1 MTSVVSTSP
10 TDASD
15 DGQESGVLPS
25 TTGDPTPAHFEQPD
39 WFKTAVFYEV
49 LVRSFKDSNGDGVGD
64 FRGLTEKLD
73 YLHWLGVDCLWVPP
87 FFSSPLRDG
96 GYDISDFTNI
106 LPEAGTVEDFHHF
119 LDEAHKRDIR
129 VIIDFVMNH
138 TSDQHP
144 WFQASR
150 EDPDGPF
157 GDFYVWSDTDEL
169 YQEARVIFV
178 DTEPSNWTWD
188 PVRQQYYWHRFFS
201 HQPDLNYDNPK
212 VLEAILEA
220 MSFWLD
226 MGLDGFRL
234 DAVPYLFERPGS
246 NGENLPETH
255 ETLKTVRRYV
265 DDHYPGRVL
274 LAEAN
279 QWPSDVVDYFGGKR
293 DPESGEWLSAGDEC
307 HMCFHFPVMP
317 RIFMAVRRENRFPI
331 SEILEQTPPIPD
343 GCQWGIFLRNHD
355 ELTLEMVNDED
366 RDYMWDEY
374 AKDPRMK
381 ANIGIRRRLAPLLDN
396 DVNRMELF
404 TSLLLSL
411 PGSPVLYYGDE
422 IGMGDNIWLGDRDG
436 VRTPMQWTPDRNA
449 GFSIATPG
457 QAAPAAG
464 SGPGLRVPTGQ
475 CRDRAGQLLL
485 AAALDAADD
494 PGAQAAPRLRPRRLP
509 GPRRLEPVG
518 ALLRAR
524 VRRRRGRQHGQRAV
538 REQPEPLPAAGRA
551 RPPPVGGRGAGRA
564 DRRRALPPDRR
575 AALPADPRRLR
586 LLLDPAADAGRPGRR
601 PGGARRM
608 SSTRR

>member
-1 MTSVVSTSP
+1 
-10 TDASD
+10 
-15 DGQESGVLPS
+15 
-25 TTGDPTPAHFEQPD
+25 
-39 WFKTAVFYEV
+39 
-49 LVRSFKDSNGDGVGD
+49 
-64 FRGLTEKLD
+64 
-73 YLHWLGVDCLWVPP
+73 
-87 FFSSPLRDG
+87 
-96 GYDISDFTNI
+96 
-106 LPEAGTVEDFHHF
+106 
-119 LDEAHKRDIR
+119 
-129 VIIDFVMNH
+129 
-138 TSDQHP
+138 
-144 WFQASR
+144 
-150 EDPDGPF
+150 
-157 GDFYVWSDTDEL
+157 
-169 YQEARVIFV
+169 
-178 DTEPSNWTWD
+178 
-188 PVRQQYYWHRFFS
+188 
-201 HQPDLNYDNPK
+201 
-212 VLEAILEA
+212 

-457 QAAPAAG
+457 KLHLPPVQDPVFGYQRVNVETELDNSSSLLHWTRRMIQARKQHPAFGLGDFQDLGG
-464 SGPGLRVPTGQ
+464 SNPSVLSYVREFVDDDGTTLPY
-475 CRDRAGQLLL
+475 LLTL
-485 AAALDAADD
+485 GGYGFYWIRLPD
-494 PGAQAAPRLRPRRLP
+494 PGDQDGDQGVP
-509 GPRRLEPVG
+509 G
-518 ALLRAR
+518 A
-524 VRRRRGRQHGQRAV
+524 
-538 REQPEPLPAAGRA
+538 
-551 RPPPVGGRGAGRA
+551 
-564 DRRRALPPDRR
+564 
-575 AALPADPRRLR
+575 
-586 LLLDPAADAGRPGRR
+586 
-601 PGGARRM
+601 
-608 SSTRR
+608 